1 MNISKEEQQ
10 RKEFREILFE
20 LSASLEILKSAPER
34 SQIYRRLEK
43 LYYSEKEED
52 RFRHFYSDIFSVV
65 SQIQQGDKPG
75 SLDILGQNLL
85 EIRQGYR
92 ALNVDKA
99 GVRIDISDSIRKLY
113 DHISLDIARMGYSD
127 AADRRISQEEAIRN
141 LKNSVNVIQKDE
153 DKISKDIA
161 SAKSQ
166 IEHFEERMKDTQKD
180 YIAILGIF
188 AAIVITFTSGITFAT
203 SVLNNIHKASI
214 FRLIG
219 ITALI
224 GLVLINML
232 YGLFYYID
240 RITRIDKKRRDV
252 PVIIAN
258 VILSAIIVIVGIMWY
273 SHHT

>member
-141 LKNSVNVIQKDE
+141 LKNSVNVIQKDA

-214 FRLIG
+214 F
-219 ITALI
+219 
-224 GLVLINML
+224 V
-232 YGLFYYID
+232 
-240 RITRIDKKRRDV
+240 
-252 PVIIAN
+252 
-258 VILSAIIVIVGIMWY
+258 
-273 SHHT
+273 